1 MIRGVVAAALVGG
14 AVCDSNVLINDH
26 ARIEALNSVE
36 GSTWVAGHNPG
47 FDFMTIRDARKLFGT
62 VLVEKDHVNNTLPQA
77 FYDSLGDAAAGFDAR
92 TQWGNLIHPIR
103 NQQSCGSCW
112 AFSAAE
118 TLGDRVAV
126 ALGKESPVLSPE
138 DMVSCDTG
146 DYGCNGGML
155 DTAWAYL
162 KSTGIVTD
170 ACFPYTA
177 GGGTAPACATSC
189 ADGSAW
195 VKQKASS
202 AYSITG
208 VSNVQKELQT
218 HGPVQTAFY
227 VYSSFM
233 SYSSGVYSKHWYEYS
248 PEGGHAV
255 KFMGWG
261 TESSTDYWLV
271 ANSWGTS
278 WGLDGYFKIKRGNN
292 ECRIESVGPPYAG
305 LPAVAG
311 VVV

>member
-1 MIRGVVAAALVGG
+1 MIRGVVATALVGG
-14 AVCDSNVLINDH
+14 VVCDSKVLINDA

-36 GSTWVAGHNPG
+36 GSTWVAGKNVG
-47 FDFMTIRDARKLFGT
+47 FDFMTVEDARKLFGT
-62 VLVEKDHVNNTLPQA
+62 VLVEQDHVNGTLPQA
-77 FYDSLGDAAAGFDAR
+77 YYDSFGAASADFDAR
-92 TQWGNLIHPIR
+92 KKWGSLIHPIR

-118 TLGDRVAV
+118 VLSDRVAI
-126 ALGKESPVLSPE
+126 AQNAASPVLSPE
-138 DMVSCDTG
+138 DMVSCDSG
-146 DYGCNGGML
+146 DNGCNGGML
-155 DTAWAYL
+155 NTAWTYL
-162 KSTGIVTD
+162 KDTGIVTD
-170 ACFPYTA
+170 ACFPYSA
-177 GGGTAPACATSC
+177 GGGTAPACRTTC
-189 ADGSAW
+189 ADGSAF

-202 AYSITG
+202 IYP
-208 VSNVQKELQT
+208 VSGNSKIQSELENN
-218 HGPVQTAFY
+218 GPVQTAFY

-233 SYSSGVYSKHWYEYS
+233 SYNSGVYSKHWYELS

-278 WGLDGYFKIKRGNN
+278 WGLDGLFKIKRGNN
-292 ECRIESVGPPYAG
+292 ECRIETVGPPYAG